1 MIGKEILIFGAGGF
15 GREVAWLIE
24 DINKLE
30 LTWNISGYIDN
41 SSEKRNQ
48 LVNGYK
54 VLGDSS
60 IIKNLDKIIDVTV
73 AVGDPKARIAVVDE
87 LVNPFVK
94 FPILIHPSVIM
105 SKKVQIGFGT
115 IICAGSIFTTDIKI
129 GQHVIV
135 NLDCTIGHDAIIDDY
150 CTLSPSVNI
159 SGNVTIGKAAFI
171 GTGAHL
177 INNVSVGENTVIGA
191 GAVVTNNIP
200 SNCTAVGIPAKP
212 IKFH

>member
-1 MIGKEILIFGAGGF
+1 MIVKEILIFGAGGF

-24 DINKLE
+24 DINKVK
-30 LTWNISGYIDN
+30 LTWNILGYIDD

-48 LVNGYK
+48 MVNGYK
-54 VLGDSS
+54 ILGDSS
-60 IIKNLDKIIDVTV
+60 MIENLDKIVDVAV
-73 AVGDPKARIAVVDE
+73 AVGDPKSRIAVVNGLD
-87 LVNPFVK
+87 NPFVK

-105 SKKVQIGFGT
+105 SKKVQIGIGT
-115 IICAGSIFTTDIKI
+115 IICAGSILTTDIKI

-159 SGNVTIGKAAFI
+159 SGNVTIGRATFI
-171 GTGAHL
+171 GTGAHI
-177 INNVSVGENTVIGA
+177 INNVRVGENAVIGA
-191 GAVVTNNIP
+191 GAVVVKDIP
-200 SNCTAVGIPAKP
+200 PNCTAVGIPAKP

>member
-24 DINKLE
+24 DINKLK
-30 LTWNISGYIDN
+30 LTWDISGYIDN

-60 IIKNLDKIIDVTV
+60 MIKNLEQIIDITV
-73 AVGDPKARIAVVDE
+73 AVGDPKARIAVVNGLD
-87 LVNPFVK
+87 NPFVR

-105 SKKVQIGFGT
+105 SKKVQIGIGT

-159 SGNVTIGKAAFI
+159 SGNVTIGKATFI
-171 GTGAHL
+171 GTGAHI
-177 INNVSVGENTVIGA
+177 INNVRVGENTVIGA

-212 IKFH
+212 VKFH